1 MGIIQDFIEHPHM
14 EMTEGI
20 VKHLRNEVEDI
31 TEEGIKENLPNMIMI
46 DLYVRHYFRGEVV
59 KTLVDA
65 GLKVACFGAGWDL
78 SLIHISEPT
87 RPY

>member
-1 MGIIQDFIEHPHM
+1 M
-14 EMTEGI
+14 
-20 VKHLRNEVEDI
+20 EDI

-78 SLIHISEPT
+78 LDCRHPENIINAGCRIHMDAS
-87 RPY
+87 RPLVRPRFP

>member
-1 MGIIQDFIEHPHM
+1 M

-46 DLYVRHYFRGEVV
+46 DLYVRHYFGE
-59 KTLVDA
+59 K
-65 GLKVACFGAGWDL
+65 W
-78 SLIHISEPT
+78 
-87 RPY
+87 

>member
-1 MGIIQDFIEHPHM
+1 M

-78 SLIHISEPT
+78 ARLPPSGEHHQWQAAGFIWMPQGH
-87 RPY
+87 